1 MKTLYTCGNQ
11 IISKTDSG
19 QYIVYRND
27 GKEPHRC
34 DTLQAAILRAIE
46 AAQKKGG

>member
-1 MKTLYTCGNQ
+1 MKALYTCGNQ

-19 QYIVYRND
+19 HYIVCGKD
-27 GKEPHRC
+27 GTQPYSC

-46 AAQKKGG
+46 AAQTRR